1 MSMSYQL
8 LVFSLDG
15 NRYAIHLQA
24 VAEIAAKVD
33 VLAIDEALTLIDAL
47 RERLNAM
54 P

>member
-1 MSMSYQL
+1 MSYQL

-15 NRYAIHLQA
+15 KRYAIHLQA
-24 VAEIAAKVD
+24 VAEIATKVD
-33 VLAIDEALTLIDAL
+33 VFAIDEALTLIDAL